1 MIKIVNDFEKME
13 IGDIKIIASRK
24 GSTPA
29 STWTEDLCLKKI
41 TNTEFELFVGGYEV
55 VAEASDFYDE
65 ETEEDVIPDEING
78 YPVMG
83 TIDGYVIG
91 GEIVKNEDDGG
102 VRFTEFE
109 TPEVGDWLK
118 GIKWD
123 DADTVTMIKNACLSA

>member
-1 MIKIVNDFEKME
+1 MAVNDFEKME

-29 STWTEDLCLKKI
+29 STWTENLCLKKI

-65 ETEEDVIPDEING
+65 ETEEDVIPDEIDG

-91 GEIVKNEDDGG
+91 GEILKNEDDGE
-102 VRFTEFE
+102 VRFTDFE
-109 TPEVGDWLK
+109 TAEVRDWLK
-118 GIKWD
+118 GIKWG
-123 DADTVTMIKNACLSA
+123 DTNTVSAIQAALKS

>member
-1 MIKIVNDFEKME
+1 MD

-29 STWTEDLCLKKI
+29 STWTENLCLKKI
-41 TNTEFELFVGGYEV
+41 TNTECELFVGGYEV

-65 ETEEDVIPDEING
+65 ETEENVIPDEIDG

-91 GEIVKNEDDGG
+91 GEIVENEDDGG
-102 VRFTEFE
+102 VRFSDFE
-109 TPEVGDWLK
+109 NAEVSEWLK
-118 GIKWD
+118 GIKWG
-123 DADTVTMIKNACLSA
+123 DADTVTTIKNAVK